1 MHRNFAKIV
10 YFDMPKSCILIS
22 LLLFYRSVKTSKTQ
36 IIIDETQDLWK
47 IQPNSIDLDE
57 FSQKII

>member
-1 MHRNFAKIV
+1 
-10 YFDMPKSCILIS
+10 MPKSFILIRF
-22 LLLFYRSVKTSKTQ
+22 LLCYRSVKTSKTQ

-47 IQPNSIDLDE
+47 IQPNSFDLDE